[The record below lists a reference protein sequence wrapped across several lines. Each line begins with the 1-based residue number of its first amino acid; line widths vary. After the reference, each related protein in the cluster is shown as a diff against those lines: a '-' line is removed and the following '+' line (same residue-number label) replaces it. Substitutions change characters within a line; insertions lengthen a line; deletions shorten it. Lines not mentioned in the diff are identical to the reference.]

1 MSHIVEHTVYDT
13 HTLFTWFHDLKLP
26 LKSVPSSTGD
36 YTKLTCSQQNL
47 CIFHFKEE
55 HTPSSPS
62 GLRRMYAGTLQKK
75 SIYQKPR
82 CSWAWASVLINSQ
95 SLQRHVR
102 CSEQKWRQRWF
113 KPPGCAMFWR
123 NTQTLGGSCH
133 PGSAVL
139 REQWTHCVRRPW
151 KRAGVNGDTC
161 VSTSPNTLSVHAL
174 PKYYR

>member
-1 MSHIVEHTVYDT
+1 M
-13 HTLFTWFHDLKLP
+13 
-26 LKSVPSSTGD
+26 
-36 YTKLTCSQQNL
+36 KLTCSQQNL

-62 GLRRMYAGTLQKK
+62 GLTRMYAGTLRKK
-75 SIYQKPR
+75 SIYQKSR
-82 CSWAWASVLINSQ
+82 WSWAWASVLINSQ

-133 PGSAVL
+133 PGSAIL
-139 REQWTHCVRRPW
+139 REQWTHCVRRPASVQESTETRVCPRVQTPSLC
-151 KRAGVNGDTC
+151 KARARSRSRNMTDNNVFKVDTKY
-161 VSTSPNTLSVHAL
+161 LHAA
-174 PKYYR
+174 R